1 MAWLI
6 PADMN
11 ELWVRLFISLN
22 FLGFSLYARTIAA
35 RRKDA
40 EVQKN
45 GGTAARVRR
54 AALYQVEEPGWIL
67 KPGFQGKKD

>member
-1 MAWLI
+1 MTGLI

-11 ELWVRLFISLN
+11 ELRMRRIIISQLLN
-22 FLGFSLYARTIAA
+22 
-35 RRKDA
+35 RKLRSVA
-40 EVQKN
+40 HQSREKASKN